1 MCMEHLRY
9 KLGFA
14 LYWLFFAVLA
24 VFAARNPG
32 FVGRPELVPY
42 PWFDLVVTWDILA
55 ILVAIFYF
63 ILKPAFVRGSASR
76 LWAAFALSLVM
87 SIASIL
93 TMITDMPGLYYLPR
107 YFSLL
112 TFLILLVLSV
122 FRTGRALWRKAA
134 GQPLSKTRLRA
145 FAVFAIGG
153 LAAAANWA
161 ATHYGL
167 Y

>member
-1 MCMEHLRY
+1 MCIEHLRY

-76 LWAAFALSLVM
+76 LWAALALSLVM

-122 FRTGRALWRKAA
+122 FRIGRAL
-134 GQPLSKTRLRA
+134 
-145 FAVFAIGG
+145 
-153 LAAAANWA
+153 
-161 ATHYGL
+161 
-167 Y
+167 